1 MSREVQ
7 PASHTIEVRGISL
20 RYVDWGGKGPPMLM
34 LHGDMRTSRSWDAVA
49 RELRSSFRVVAVD
62 ARGHGDSDWPPKGY
76 AFHERVADLSE
87 FSDRLGLSGSVG
99 VGHSSGGVVM
109 ALMAQQRPE
118 AFSHLVLLEPMVVVD
133 ESFHRMVSGRANQPR
148 RTWASRG
155 ELREHLIQHPVAGRW
170 RRDVIEDVVA
180 HEAAELPDGSL
191 DMKWSP
197 HTFGWEERN
206 GDHYDLRGFLRD
218 SGVPVLFVVSGDRR
232 RDFDGLSSIA
242 DEAAL
247 FRMVTID
254 GTGHNMYM
262 ERPDAVSKAIVAF
275 VDGSQ
280 LPEAV

>member
-1 MSREVQ
+1 MGSRVQ
-7 PASHTIEVRGISL
+7 PSSYTVEVRGISL
-20 RYVDWGGKGPPMLM
+20 RYVDWGGDGPPLLM

-49 RELRSSFRVVAVD
+49 RGLSPRFRVVAVD
-62 ARGHGDSDWPPKGY
+62 ARGHGDSDWPPGGY
-76 AFHERVADLSE
+76 AFRERVADLSE
-87 FSDRLGLSGSVG
+87 FIDRLGLSGSIG

-109 ALMAQQRPE
+109 ALMARQWPE
-118 AFSHLVLLEPMVVVD
+118 AFSRLVLLEPMVVID
-133 ESFHRMVSGRANQPR
+133 ESFHRKVPARANGPR
-148 RTWASRG
+148 RTWASRE
-155 ELREHLIQHPVAGRW
+155 ELRDHLIRHPVAGKW

-180 HEAAELPDGSL
+180 HEAAELPDGAL

-206 GDHYDLRGFLRD
+206 GDHHDLTGFLRD
-218 SGVPVLFVVSGDRR
+218 SGMPVLFITSGDRR

-247 FRMVTID
+247 FDMVTIN

-275 VDGSQ
+275 LDGEE
-280 LPEAV
+280 LPEAI

>member
-1 MSREVQ
+1 MNRGTQ
-7 PASHTIEVRGISL
+7 PNSHAVEVRGISL
-20 RYVDWGGKGPPMLM
+20 RYVDWGGEGPPMLM

-49 RELRSSFRVVAVD
+49 RELRSQFRVVAVD

-87 FSDRLGLSGSVG
+87 FIDRLGLSRSVG
-99 VGHSSGGVVM
+99 VGHSSGGGVM
-109 ALMAQQRPE
+109 ALLAQQRPE
-118 AFSHLVLLEPMVVVD
+118 TFSRLVLLEPMVVVD
-133 ESFHRMVSGRANQPR
+133 ESFHRRVSARAGQPR
-148 RTWASRG
+148 RTWTSRG
-155 ELREHLIQHPVAGRW
+155 ELREHLIRHPVAGRW

-180 HEAAELPDGSL
+180 HEAMELPDGSL

-197 HTFGWEERN
+197 HTFDWEERD

-218 SGVPVLFVVSGDRR
+218 SGVPVLFVVSGERR

-242 DEAAL
+242 HEAAL

-275 VDGSQ
+275 VDGEE
-280 LPEAV
+280 LPEAL